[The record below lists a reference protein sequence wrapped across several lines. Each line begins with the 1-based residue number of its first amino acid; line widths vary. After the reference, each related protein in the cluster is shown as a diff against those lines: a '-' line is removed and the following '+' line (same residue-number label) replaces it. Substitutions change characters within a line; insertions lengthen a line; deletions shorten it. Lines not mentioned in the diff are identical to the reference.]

1 MEREG
6 TADTLLKPSTEKLH
20 AVFAGTENGG
30 LDFSKPPL
38 GETKKLPFLVKQ
50 YSFSRNKVVEYPMKL
65 DSHHFKFAQIPARTS
80 VPP

>member
-6 TADTLLKPSTEKLH
+6 TADTLLKPSTEKLY
-20 AVFAGTENGG
+20 AVLAGTENGG

-38 GETKKLPFLVKQ
+38 GKTKKLPFLVKQ
-50 YSFSRNKVVEYPMKL
+50 YSSSRSKVVGYLNKPGSHQFKL
-65 DSHHFKFAQIPARTS
+65 AQMPARTS

>member
-20 AVFAGTENGG
+20 AVFAGTKNGG

-38 GETKKLPFLVKQ
+38 GKTKKLPFLAKQ
-50 YSFSRNKVVEYPMKL
+50 YSFSRSKVVEYLNKL
-65 DSHHFKFAQIPARTS
+65 GSHHFKIAQMPARAS